1 MSTCNPSR
9 FSTATLDIWAV
20 FYWNMFVSVSS
31 AWNTVNDPV
40 LNHPIRCT
48 HNSIFT
54 TIVINYSFLLRPP
67 GRVLFLQD
75 STPCKIARYMSK
87 HQPMKTRPSKPDQHG
102 GFHIKSRLGIVD
114 GSSNRYMK
122 YNIKPF
128 GSQMPFVGQRLLLV
142 KPPYYDSIWFT
153 MFHPMLTP
161 IFGALESKSQMNPVL
176 WVTSF
181 AISVCV

>member
-1 MSTCNPSR
+1 
-9 FSTATLDIWAV
+9 
-20 FYWNMFVSVSS
+20 MFVSVSS

-54 TIVINYSFLLRPP
+54 TIVINYSFLHRPP

-75 STPCKIARYMSK
+75 STPCKIVWYMSK

-122 YNIKPF
+122 YPTIWIPNALCWPKSKSLARKTTI
-128 GSQMPFVGQRLLLV
+128 L
-142 KPPYYDSIWFT
+142 WFT

-161 IFGALESKSQMNPVL
+161 ILGALESKSHMNPVL
-176 WVTSF
+176 FSCQLCYFRLCLVVRDPPVLNTTTKEVRVSLL
-181 AISVCV
+181 